1 MVHFIWLRLV
11 CMIHP
16 QRGVC
21 SPTHRPRLID
31 WLIDWLIERLID
43 WEIERFM
50 HITYGSNLSE
60 FVFSSYNIRWLH
72 HLNTSSVY
80 IIPLRYRRSSLTAA
94 VRPSFYTLKF
104 ACVERFTRNAGNAV
118 QRTDRY
124 WLIERF
130 MHITYGSNL
139 SEFMF
144 QSYNILWLH
153 HLNTSSVYIIPLRYR
168 RSSLTAGGATFRF
181 TPRCL
186 NLFYSFDFNIPRDLI
201 FTLPYIVSLFIG

>member
-94 VRPSFYTLKF
+94 VRPSFYTLDLHVLRDSP
-104 ACVERFTRNAGNAV
+104 ATRGMPSNG
-118 QRTDRY
+118 RTDID
-124 WLIERF
+124 WLRDLCILPTVVISQSSCF
-130 MHITYGSNL
+130 NPIIFSDYITLTHPPSI
-139 SEFMF
+139 
-144 QSYNILWLH
+144 SYLFAIAGLVLRRGVRPFVLH
-153 HLNTSSVYIIPLRYR
+153 HVVWTFFIPLI
-168 RSSLTAGGATFRF
+168 STFRE
-181 TPRCL
+181 
-186 NLFYSFDFNIPRDLI
+186 I
-201 FTLPYIVSLFIG
+201 